1 MVAAKH
7 RTQVVNLVTY
17 DHEDR
22 PDAAIRFDVEADR
35 FGVGDRG
42 VLDPAHVRDVAR
54 VSEVVDVGVD
64 DLEPMVVCR
73 CAFHVR
79 TYTTNVGVP
88 RTFRAS

>member
-1 MVAAKH
+1 
-7 RTQVVNLVTY
+7 
-17 DHEDR
+17 
-22 PDAAIRFDVEADR
+22 
-35 FGVGDRG
+35 
-42 VLDPAHVRDVAR
+42 